1 MIFSVKSEFH
11 GDIILKFD
19 LPSNLLKDMMQLQFL
34 LLCLSLTFGFIFG
47 SENTRVVHF
56 DNTALHPA
64 RIVTEQNQDKKDFL
78 ASQNFLYYKQFDLK
92 LKELQQL
99 LTLLKLQS
107 KHQKSGS
114 VSEDPIESTTSTSS
128 TTTSSMT
135 EMKSEEQS
143 KRFLKIHESIFK
155 L

>member
-1 MIFSVKSEFH
+1 
-11 GDIILKFD
+11 
-19 LPSNLLKDMMQLQFL
+19 MMQLQYL
-34 LLCLSLTFGFIFG
+34 LLCLSLTFGFTFG
-47 SENTRVVHF
+47 SENIRVVHKF

-107 KHQKSGS
+107 IHQKSGYG
-114 VSEDPIESTTSTSS
+114 SEDPIDSTTSTSS

-143 KRFLKIHESIFK
+143 KRSLKIHESDFK

>member
-1 MIFSVKSEFH
+1 
-11 GDIILKFD
+11 
-19 LPSNLLKDMMQLQFL
+19 MMQLQYL

-47 SENTRVVHF
+47 SENTRVVHKF
-56 DNTALHPA
+56 DNALHPA

-78 ASQNFLYYKQFDLK
+78 TSQNFLYYKQFDLK

-107 KHQKSGS
+107 IHQKSGS
-114 VSEDPIESTTSTSS
+114 GSEDPIDSTTSTSS

-143 KRFLKIHESIFK
+143 KRSLKIHESDFK

>member
-1 MIFSVKSEFH
+1 
-11 GDIILKFD
+11 
-19 LPSNLLKDMMQLQFL
+19 MMQLQFL
-34 LLCLSLTFGFIFG
+34 LFCLSLRFGFIFG
-47 SENTRVVHF
+47 SENARVVHKF

-78 ASQNFLYYKQFDLK
+78 ASQNFLYYKQFDLE
-92 LKELQQL
+92 LRELQQL

-107 KHQKSGS
+107 IHQKSGS
-114 VSEDPIESTTSTSS
+114 GSEDPIESTTSTSS
-128 TTTSSMT
+128 TFTSSMT

-143 KRFLKIHESIFK
+143 KRSLKIHESDFK

>member
-1 MIFSVKSEFH
+1 
-11 GDIILKFD
+11 
-19 LPSNLLKDMMQLQFL
+19 MMQLQSL
-34 LLCLSLTFGFIFG
+34 LFCLSLRFGFIFG
-47 SENTRVVHF
+47 SENARVVHKF

-64 RIVTEQNQDKKDFL
+64 RIVTEQNQEKKDWS

-107 KHQKSGS
+107 IHQKSGS
-114 VSEDPIESTTSTSS
+114 GSEDPIDSTTSTS
-128 TTTSSMT
+128 TTTSSLT

-143 KRFLKIHESIFK
+143 KQSLKIHESDFK